1 MPPTEM
7 LTQSKANSE
16 IRIEQPLITWEQFKL
31 IQRGFADSRGIRL
44 AYYEGI
50 LEIVSTSV
58 DHELIKTII
67 GALLEL
73 YFLEMEIEFFPMGQ
87 ATQEKGELVSL
98 QPDESYSFTS
108 PKKIPDLAVEVI
120 LTSGNIGKLKKYCL
134 LGVPEVWLW
143 EDGILDIYQLNLNAP
158 ISDRQY
164 SKSNVSQ
171 FLPNLDITT
180 FQRCILSASPLEALK
195 TFRQT
200 FRQGL

>member
-1 MPPTEM
+1 MI
-7 LTQSKANSE
+7 LTQPKANPE

-31 IQRGFADSRGIRL
+31 IQRGFADARGIRL

-50 LEIVSTSV
+50 LEIVSTSI

-87 ATQEKGELVSL
+87 ATQEKAQQVSL
-98 QPDESYSFTS
+98 QPDESYSFGS
-108 PKKIPDLAVEVI
+108 PKKIPDLAIEVI
-120 LTSGNIGKLKKYCL
+120 LTSGNTEKLKKYSL

-143 EDGILDIYQLNLNAP
+143 EDGILDIYHLNLQNREYQK
-158 ISDRQY
+158 SLV
-164 SKSNVSQ
+164 SK
-171 FLPNLDITT
+171 FLPNLDLGML
-180 FQRCILSASPLEALK
+180 QRCILSASPLEALK

-200 FRQGL
+200 LR

>member
-1 MPPTEM
+1 M
-7 LTQSKANSE
+7 LRNQPKSNPE

-87 ATQEKGELVSL
+87 ATQEKVAQVSL
-98 QPDESYSFTS
+98 QPDESYSFDS
-108 PKKIPDLAVEVI
+108 HKKIPDLAIEVI
-120 LTSGNIGKLKKYCL
+120 LTSGNIEKLKKYYL

-143 EDGILDIYQLNLNAP
+143 EDGVLDIYHLDIQ
-158 ISDRQY
+158 SDRHYQKSPT
-164 SKSNVSQ
+164 SK
-171 FLPNLDITT
+171 FLPDLDIAAL
-180 FQRCILSASPLEALK
+180 QRCILSASPLEALK
-195 TFRQT
+195 TFRQS
-200 FRQGL
+200 FRSSL

>member
-7 LTQSKANSE
+7 ILTQPKVNPE

-50 LEIVSTSV
+50 LEIVSTSI

-87 ATQEKGELVSL
+87 ATQEKAQQVSL
-98 QPDESYSFTS
+98 QPDESYSFGS
-108 PKKIPDLAVEVI
+108 PKKIPDLAIEVI
-120 LTSGNIGKLKKYCL
+120 LTSGNNEKLKKYSL
-134 LGVPEVWLW
+134 LRVPEVWLW
-143 EDGILDIYQLNLNAP
+143 EDGILDIYHLNAQNYQHQK
-158 ISDRQY
+158 SSV
-164 SKSNVSQ
+164 SKI
-171 FLPNLDITT
+171 LPNLDLATL
-180 FQRCILSASPLEALK
+180 QCCILNASPIEALK
-195 TFRQT
+195 SFRQT
-200 FRQGL
+200 FR

>member
-1 MPPTEM
+1 ML
-7 LTQSKANSE
+7 LTQPKQNPE

-50 LEIVSTSV
+50 LEIVSTSI

-87 ATQEKGELVSL
+87 ATQEKAQQVSL
-98 QPDESYSFTS
+98 QPDESYSFGS
-108 PKKIPDLAVEVI
+108 PKKIPDLAIEVI
-120 LTSGNIGKLKKYCL
+120 LTSGNTEKLKKYSL
-134 LGVPEVWLW
+134 LGVSEVWLW
-143 EDGILDIYQLNLNAP
+143 EDGILDIYHLNAQNY
-158 ISDRQY
+158 QY
-164 SKSNVSQ
+164 QKSSVSK
-171 FLPNLDITT
+171 FLPNLDLATL
-180 FQRCILSASPLEALK
+180 QRCILNASPLEALK

-200 FRQGL
+200 FR

>member
-1 MPPTEM
+1 ML
-7 LTQSKANSE
+7 LTQPKQNPE

-50 LEIVSTSV
+50 LEIVSTSI

-73 YFLEMEIEFFPMGQ
+73 YFLEMEIDFFPMGQ
-87 ATQEKGELVSL
+87 ATQEKAQQVSL
-98 QPDESYSFTS
+98 QPDESYSFGS
-108 PKKIPDLAVEVI
+108 PKKIPDLAIEVI
-120 LTSGNIGKLKKYCL
+120 LTSGNTEKLKKYSL

-143 EDGILDIYQLNLNAP
+143 EDGILDIYYLNLQNRKYQK
-158 ISDRQY
+158 SSV
-164 SKSNVSQ
+164 SK
-171 FLPNLDITT
+171 FLPNLDLGML
-180 FQRCILSASPLEALK
+180 QRCILSASPLEALK

-200 FRQGL
+200 LR

>member
-1 MPPTEM
+1 MPPIEM
-7 LTQSKANSE
+7 LITQSKPNPE
-16 IRIEQPLITWEQFKL
+16 VRIEQSLITWEQFKL
-31 IQRGFADSRGIRL
+31 IQRGFADAKGIRL

-87 ATQEKGELVSL
+87 ATQEKAAQVSL
-98 QPDESYSFTS
+98 QPDESYSFGS
-108 PKKIPDLAVEVI
+108 PKKIPDLAIEVI
-120 LTSGNIGKLKKYCL
+120 LTSGNSEKLKKYYL

-143 EDGILDIYQLNLNAP
+143 EDGILDIYQLDTNLDSQ
-158 ISDRQY
+158 SDRQY
-164 SKSNVSQ
+164 QKSSTSQ
-171 FLPNLDITT
+171 FLPNLDIATL
-180 FQRCILSASPLEALK
+180 QRCILSASPLEALK

-200 FRQGL
+200 FR

>member
-1 MPPTEM
+1 ML
-7 LTQSKANSE
+7 LTQPKQNPE
-16 IRIEQPLITWEQFKL
+16 VRIEQPLITWEQFKL

-44 AYYEGI
+44 AYYDGV

-87 ATQEKGELVSL
+87 ATQEKAEQVSL
-98 QPDESYSFTS
+98 QPDESYSFEVS
-108 PKKIPDLAVEVI
+108 KKIPDLAIEVI
-120 LTSGNIGKLKKYCL
+120 LTSGNIEKLKKYYL

-143 EDGILDIYQLNLNAP
+143 EDGVLDIYHLDNRDN
-158 ISDRQY
+158 RQY
-164 SKSNVSQ
+164 QKSSTSK
-171 FLPNLDITT
+171 FLPNLDIAI
-180 FQRCILSASPLEALK
+180 FQRCILCASPLEALK

-200 FRQGL
+200 FRQSL

>member
-1 MPPTEM
+1 M
-7 LTQSKANSE
+7 LLTKPNTQPR

-73 YFLEMEIEFFPMGQ
+73 YFLEMEIEVFPMGQ
-87 ATQEKGELVSL
+87 ATQEKVEQVSL
-98 QPDESYSFTS
+98 QPDESYSFGS
-108 PKKIPDLAVEVI
+108 LKNVPDLAIEVI
-120 LTSGNIGKLKKYCL
+120 LIGGNTEKLKKYYL

-143 EDGILDIYQLNLNAP
+143 RDGVLDIYQLDVNTQL
-158 ISDRQY
+158 SDRQHQKSST
-164 SKSNVSQ
+164 SK
-171 FLPNLDITT
+171 FLPNLDIATL
-180 FQRCILSASPLEALK
+180 QRCILCTSPLEALK
-195 TFRQT
+195 TFRQA
-200 FRQGL
+200 FRQSL

>member
-1 MPPTEM
+1 ML
-7 LTQSKANSE
+7 LTQPKQNPE

-50 LEIVSTSV
+50 LEIVSTSI

-87 ATQEKGELVSL
+87 ATQEKAKQVSL
-98 QPDESYSFTS
+98 QPDESYSFGS
-108 PKKIPDLAVEVI
+108 PKKIPDLAIEVI
-120 LTSGNIGKLKKYCL
+120 LTSGNTEKLKKYSL

-143 EDGILDIYQLNLNAP
+143 EDGILDIYHLNAQNY
-158 ISDRQY
+158 QY
-164 SKSNVSQ
+164 QKSSASK
-171 FLPNLDITT
+171 FLPNLDLATL
-180 FQRCILSASPLEALK
+180 QRCILCASPLEALK

-200 FRQGL
+200 FH

>member
-1 MPPTEM
+1 MR
-7 LTQSKANSE
+7 LTQPKQNPE

-50 LEIVSTSV
+50 LEIVSTSI

-73 YFLEMEIEFFPMGQ
+73 EMEIDFFPMGQ
-87 ATQEKGELVSL
+87 ATQEKAQQVSL
-98 QPDESYSFTS
+98 QPDESYSFGS
-108 PKKIPDLAVEVI
+108 PKKIPDLAIEVI
-120 LTSGNIGKLKKYCL
+120 LTSGNTEKLKKYSL

-143 EDGILDIYQLNLNAP
+143 EDGILDIYHLNLQNRKYQK
-158 ISDRQY
+158 SSV
-164 SKSNVSQ
+164 SK
-171 FLPNLDITT
+171 FLPNLDLGML
-180 FQRCILSASPLEALK
+180 QRCILSASPLEALK

-200 FRQGL
+200 LR